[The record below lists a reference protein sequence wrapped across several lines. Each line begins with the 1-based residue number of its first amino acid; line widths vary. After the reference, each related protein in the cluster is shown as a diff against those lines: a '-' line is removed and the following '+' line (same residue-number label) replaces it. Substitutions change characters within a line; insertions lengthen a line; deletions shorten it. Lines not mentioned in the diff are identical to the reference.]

1 LFVSFRWVGE
11 CRIFKVLFK
20 MPVPIYLHPEISYL
34 SGAEIQVAVIS
45 VGPQQEQSQG
55 SSLFER
61 LASLVTPHRQ
71 IELANVRS
79 FYKQTSK
86 SPFKFFPWKSGS
98 MHFRFVSPCPPSPLS
113 HLHAHRR
120 VLGVIGIA
128 SIPSCRGDAME
139 SLAKEFESRCRDF
152 PEALTFRCLVFES
165 AADSVNASYSS
176 GKLHPDLVIFPR
188 ALDDQGAL
196 KTHME
201 VVMQD
206 FAACFLAALEEW
218 MLSAASP
225 STAPMSTPL
234 DPPEAFPN
242 EEEATKTKRRY
253 ARAQKIM
260 GDVALLAGSPLDAA
274 DHYTTAA
281 ELARVCMDHIWSA
294 SAMEGYLAAKL
305 LHVTASNDCLVVEG
319 SNPLQVA
326 WDTLKSMDN
335 TSHQGLGELIREGR
349 ELIEEIRASLRAF
362 RTLVVTGSST
372 RTSSALA
379 PAASMAIAALVVE
392 SELRWARLLIGLLG
406 QASARAEVSYI
417 ARAVQSGAELL
428 ASPVDRQTA
437 LTEAALLIGSVGSTR
452 KRSLLLWQAV
462 ELGKHFGLSDEKT
475 LDLARAALF
484 VSGHHADSQKKSPW
498 SLVRAACLES
508 TLGMAILARKHAQV
522 WDAASTLL
530 REHYKEISTHRMQS
544 LIENLAAAAS
554 QLASQL
560 PKGDKIIRP
569 TGPGPLLSDPEPR
582 PTAAQQDTH
591 PPHRLLIRP
600 EDTTTSASK
609 TPLSRDQFF
618 LYDPFTVKRKEEQ
631 EKNSDVEGLVIA
643 VVGETISVD
652 VWVSN
657 PTAVGIRIERMV
669 LMDDE
674 MMMDQGDGEMRLGG
688 GGSSRWR
695 PKPVSLNVPPNT
707 KPVKVRL
714 EGTPLSAGKLVFTG
728 CKLTAFGGV
737 TWFQRFPYNRTGNGN
752 GNGNG
757 NTDHDAARVM
767 VIGPLPLASC
777 YFDLSESGE
786 HQKGESTMLLGQ
798 KAPAGG
804 ASLVVADSPET
815 QVSVTHAS
823 LVSCT
828 SEDESIVC
836 VRARKTVCTT
846 TTLEESKSSMCKFPL
861 EVEAKGVGQTK
872 LTAVVE
878 YAGGSL
884 SLSGKV
890 GEDKGGEPGRL
901 IWGRLARVEV
911 TVNVVSG
918 VVIDSIAILE
928 SYTEIRDAVDEG
940 ELDRSRLPE
949 KQARLLVG
957 VSNAGEGR
965 LEVALH
971 SGGCP
976 LCPQTSYGLEVGER
990 VVLDGRMTVIDE
1002 GVSGTL
1008 ENIAVVFTE
1017 SLQMERSGKLDI
1029 ATADI
1034 VRLADL
1040 ADNGMCPPLSFG
1052 WIRATGGESTGHPK
1066 MSVVG
1071 KVFIDGLS
1079 FIRHRSGFPVA
1090 VARRCKGFIVE
1101 LEIGSVGGNAGDE
1114 VKVVASLRCEAVTA
1128 LEVAKGV
1135 EPPAVALLPNSGNA
1149 STGARVKNVLWTG
1162 RHSGINITVAP
1173 EGKVRRRIGITIL
1186 EDGDGDEKPERIY
1199 RIVPEIYDLNGQE
1212 DKISVV
1218 HPAYVIVESAC

>member
-1 LFVSFRWVGE
+1 
-11 CRIFKVLFK
+11 
-20 MPVPIYLHPEISYL
+20 MAVPIYLHPEISYL

-45 VGPQQEQSQG
+45 VGPQQEESQEP
-55 SSLFER
+55 SSPFER

-139 SLAKEFESRCRDF
+139 NLAKEFESRCRDF

-176 GKLHPDLVIFPR
+176 GMLHPDLVIFPR

-281 ELARVCMDHIWSA
+281 ELARVCMDHVWSA

-305 LHVTASNDCLVVEG
+305 LHLAASNDCLVAEG
-319 SNPLQVA
+319 SDPLQVA

-349 ELIEEIRASLRAF
+349 GLIEEIRASLRTF
-362 RTLVVTGSST
+362 RTLVVTSSST

-437 LTEAALLIGSVGSTR
+437 LTEVALLIGSVGLTR

-484 VSGHHADSQKKSPW
+484 VPGHRLDSQKKSAPPLVRPPW

-554 QLASQL
+554 QL
-560 PKGDKIIRP
+560 PKGDKSIRP

-582 PTAAQQDTH
+582 PTAAQRDTH

-600 EDTTTSASK
+600 EGTTTSTSK
-609 TPLSRDQFF
+609 TPVSRDQLL
-618 LYDPFTVKRKEEQ
+618 LYDPFIVKRKEEQ
-631 EKNSDVEGLVIA
+631 AKNRDVAGQVIA
-643 VVGETISVD
+643 VVGETITVD
-652 VWVSN
+652 VWVAN

-669 LMDDE
+669 LLDDE
-674 MMMDQGDGEMRLGG
+674 MMMVVDQGGGG

-714 EGTPLSAGKLVFTG
+714 EGTPLSAGQLVFTG

-737 TWFQRFPYNRTGNGN
+737 TWIQRFPDKRNGDA
-752 GNGNG
+752 
-757 NTDHDAARVM
+757 DHDAARVM

-777 YFDLSESGE
+777 YFDLSESE
-786 HQKGESTMLLGQ
+786 EQTHQKYIECTMLLGQ
-798 KAPAGG
+798 TTPAG
-804 ASLVVADSPET
+804 ASLVIADNPET
-815 QVSVTHAS
+815 QVKVTHAS

-828 SEDESIVC
+828 SGDESIVF
-836 VRARKTVCTT
+836 VRATKTVSTT

-861 EVEAKGVGQTK
+861 EVEARGVGQTT

-884 SLSGKV
+884 SLSG
-890 GEDKGGEPGRL
+890 EKGVEYKGVERL
-901 IWGRLARVEV
+901 VWGRLARVEL
-911 TVNVVSG
+911 TVNVVPG

-928 SYTEIRDAVDEG
+928 SYTETRDVVDAEG
-940 ELDRSRLPE
+940 ELARSILPE

-957 VSNAGEGR
+957 VSNVGQDR

-971 SGGCP
+971 SEGRP
-976 LCPQTSYGLEVGER
+976 LCPRTSYGLDVGER
-990 VVLDGRMTVIDE
+990 VVLDGRMTVIDD

-1008 ENIAVVFTE
+1008 DNISVAFTE
-1017 SLQMERSGKLDI
+1017 SLQTKRTGKLNI

-1040 ADNGMCPPLSFG
+1040 AVDGMCPPLSFG
-1052 WIRATGGESTGHPK
+1052 WIRPTEGERKSHSQVT
-1066 MSVVG
+1066 VVG
-1071 KVFIDGLS
+1071 KVSIDGLS
-1079 FIRHRSGFPVA
+1079 YIRHRSGFPVA
-1090 VARRCKGFIVE
+1090 VAHRCKGFIVE
-1101 LEIGSVGGNAGDE
+1101 MEIGSVGGDE
-1114 VKVVASLRCEAVTA
+1114 EVKKVVASLRCEAVTA
-1128 LEVAKGV
+1128 VEVVKGV
-1135 EPPAVALLPNSGNA
+1135 DPPAVALLPTSGNA
-1149 STGARVKNVLWTG
+1149 TRGALVVKSVLWSG
-1162 RHSGINITVAP
+1162 KHSGINVTVAP

-1186 EDGDGDEKPERIY
+1186 DDGDHGDERPERIY